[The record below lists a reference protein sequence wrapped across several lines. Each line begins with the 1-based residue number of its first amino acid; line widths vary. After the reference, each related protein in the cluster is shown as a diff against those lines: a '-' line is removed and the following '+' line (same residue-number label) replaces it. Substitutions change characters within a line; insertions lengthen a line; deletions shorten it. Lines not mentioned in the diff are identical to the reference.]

1 MEIKQKLIARGFNKN
16 GKLERECSQSEFET
30 ITGVALESSSFESNE
45 YGTQDVRVYIV
56 DEEGEEFY
64 LDLEIGEDGF
74 ITHCYHD
81 GMVF

>member
-1 MEIKQKLIARGFNKN
+1 MTIKEKLINRGFEGD
-16 GKLERECSQSEFET
+16 GKLERGCSQSEFENL
-30 ITGVALESSSFESNE
+30 TGVALESSSFESNE
-45 YGTQDVRVYIV
+45 YGTQDVRAYIV